1 MIREKKPAGTK
12 HAFDVQS
19 KDRRASK
26 GKSAKEIEKR
36 RLSKKLR
43 KLKKK

>member
-12 HAFDVQS
+12 HALNVQP

-26 GKSAKEIEKR
+26 GTTLKR
-36 RLSKKLR
+36 
-43 KLKKK
+43 LKNGDCRRN

>member
-12 HAFDVQS
+12 YALNVQP

-26 GKSAKEIEKR
+26 GDNAKEIEKR
-36 RLSKKLR
+36 RLSKKLKR
-43 KLKKK
+43 LKKK

>member
-12 HAFDVQS
+12 HALNVQP

-26 GKSAKEIEKR
+26 GDNAKEIEKR
-36 RLSKKLR
+36 RLSKKLKR
-43 KLKKK
+43 LKKK

>member
-12 HAFDVQS
+12 HALNVQS

-26 GKSAKEIEKR
+26 GNNAKEFKKR
-36 RLSKKLR
+36 RLSKKLKR
-43 KLKKK
+43 LKKK

>member
-1 MIREKKPAGTK
+1 MIRENTPHGFKREYEINK
-12 HAFDVQS
+12 